1 MSRELLCGAAQ
12 MGEKAWATS
21 NATDPAF
28 VWLGASMWNEDE
40 PKPTCCPQCSGEM
53 VLARIFPR
61 FSPHPE
67 LRTFQ
72 CVDCGH
78 VVTIEIEES

>member
-1 MSRELLCGAAQ
+1 M
-12 MGEKAWATS
+12 T
-21 NATDPAF
+21 
-28 VWLGASMWNEDE
+28 
-40 PKPTCCPQCSGEM
+40 
-53 VLARIFPR
+53 LARIFPR

-78 VVTIEIEES
+78 VVTVEVEE

>member
-1 MSRELLCGAAQ
+1 

-21 NATDPAF
+21 SVTDQHSF
-28 VWLGASMWNEDE
+28 GWVLSMWNQDE
-40 PKPTCCPQCSGEM
+40 PKPPCCPQCSGDM

-72 CVDCGH
+72 CIDCGQM
-78 VVTIEIEES
+78 VTIEIEES